1 MRYEADEEGMKE
13 YSAIVQRIAYLDYE
27 KNQLIAQRI
36 AYLDYEKNQLI
47 AKLGEWEKAHEITEP
62 ETEEAPEQ

>member
-13 YSAIVQRIAYLDYE
+13 YSAIV
-27 KNQLIAQRI
+27 QRI

>member
-1 MRYEADEEGMKE
+1 MRYEADEEGMKQ

-27 KNQLIAQRI
+27 KNQLIA
-36 AYLDYEKNQLI
+36 
-47 AKLGEWEKAHEITEP
+47 KLSEWEKAHEITEP